1 LFEKKVSIVL
11 LPIQKQLMEARERIL
26 VKAHELFNRLGIRR
40 VTMDEI
46 ALKTGMSKKTIY
58 QSFANKDELVDAV
71 LEDHL
76 SKNCSQCEGNKTKA
90 DNAVH
95 EIFLNIDMVQ
105 ELMAE
110 MNPTIFYDLEKFHP
124 ASFMKLYKHK
134 NNYLFKMVKENLE
147 WGIKDGLFRE
157 DINVDVI
164 TKVRLETMFLPFNQ
178 EVFPYGKYNLADVEK
193 QTLEHYLYGIATI
206 KAHKLIDKYKQQR
219 LKTT

>member
-1 LFEKKVSIVL
+1 
-11 LPIQKQLMEARERIL
+11 MEARERIL
-26 VKAHELFNRLGIRR
+26 RKAYELFNRFGIRR

-71 LEDHL
+71 LEEHL
-76 SKNCSQCEGNKTKA
+76 KKNCFQCECNKTGA

-105 ELMAE
+105 ELMVE
-110 MNPTIFYDLEKFHP
+110 MNPAVFYDLEKFHP
-124 ASFMKLYKHK
+124 AAFLKLNEHR
-134 NNYLFKMVKENLE
+134 NRYLYQKVTDNLN
-147 WGIKDGLFRE
+147 WGIREGLFRE
-157 DINVDVI
+157 DIDVDVI
-164 TKVRLETMFLPFNQ
+164 TKLRLQIMFLPFNL
-178 EVFPYGKYNLADVEK
+178 EIFPYGKYNLAEVEI

-219 LKTT
+219 IKTKIK

>member
-1 LFEKKVSIVL
+1 
-11 LPIQKQLMEARERIL
+11 MEARERIL
-26 VKAHELFNRLGIRR
+26 RKAYELFNRFGIRR

-71 LEDHL
+71 LEEHL
-76 SKNCSQCEGNKTKA
+76 RKNCFQCECNKTGA

-105 ELMAE
+105 ELMVE
-110 MNPTIFYDLEKFHP
+110 MNPTVFYDLEKFHP
-124 ASFMKLYKHK
+124 AAFLKLNEHR
-134 NNYLFKMVKENLE
+134 NRYLYQKVTDNLN
-147 WGIKDGLFRE
+147 WGIREGLFRE
-157 DINVDVI
+157 DIDVDVI
-164 TKVRLETMFLPFNQ
+164 TKLRLQIMFLPFNL
-178 EVFPYGKYNLADVEK
+178 EIFPYGKYNLAEVEI

-219 LKTT
+219 IKTKIK